1 MKKKD
6 FKEVSV
12 AQAMIEAAQ
21 KKISKGNTVVQQT
34 REKQRS
40 VLKRKFLS
48 QPSKPKSK
56 KSWMLMLK
64 TWNFDLQ
71 IYWALL
77 HLCC

>member
-21 KKISKGNTVVQQT
+21 KKISKAYTVMQQR

-56 KSWMLMLK
+56 KS
-64 TWNFDLQ
+64 
-71 IYWALL
+71 
-77 HLCC
+77 